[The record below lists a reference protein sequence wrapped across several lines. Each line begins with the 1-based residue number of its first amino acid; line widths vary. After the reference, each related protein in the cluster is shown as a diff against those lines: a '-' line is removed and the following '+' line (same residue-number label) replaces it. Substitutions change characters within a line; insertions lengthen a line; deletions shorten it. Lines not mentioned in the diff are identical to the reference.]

1 MHLTNYPPEF
11 EPDPQEI
18 DSNLGKRIFYHGTS
32 KRAARNILAHGLRD
46 YSITAETPL
55 LKYKAARGID
65 RWLHGG
71 AYGRGTYITC
81 NWRSAL
87 YFGPVLFR
95 MELQPGTRIVR
106 LDPAPDP
113 KVIDTLTREFGRE
126 ILRASPWKV
135 IPKNKRL
142 TLNEAIQLARYHRS
156 KHEADWIHSRRNK
169 HEAVMF
175 DLRKILVRFGIHGW
189 GEATDLNGIV
199 IFATDR
205 LKPAEVIRSVPTLAL
220 WDESRDP
227 GRCYREYDS
236 LADFVTAT
244 RTAVNPGATIS
255 RAWVDAANA
264 HLTFHRTGL
273 RPPSVSSARS
283 SSD

>member
-1 MHLTNYPPEF
+1 MHRTNYPPEF

-18 DSNLGKRIFYHGTS
+18 DSNLWRRIFYHGTS
-32 KRAARNILAHGLRD
+32 KRAARKILAHGLRD

-65 RWLHGG
+65 RWFHGG

-126 ILRASPWKV
+126 ILRTSPWKV
-135 IPKNKRL
+135 IPRNKRL

-156 KHEADWIHSRRNK
+156 KDEADRSLFSPASK

-205 LKPAEVIRSVPTLAL
+205 LKPAEVILSVPTLAL
-220 WDESRDP
+220 RDEARDP

-236 LADFVTAT
+236 LAAFVTAT
-244 RTAVNPGATIS
+244 RTAGNPGATIS
-255 RAWVDAANA
+255 RAWVDAANT
-264 HLTFHRTGL
+264 HLNSQKTKLNSQHS
-273 RPPSVSSARS
+273 PS
-283 SSD
+283 

>member
-1 MHLTNYPPEF
+1 MHRTNHLSEF
-11 EPDPQEI
+11 EPDPLEI

-32 KRAARNILAHGLRD
+32 KRVARKILAHGLRD

-65 RWLHGG
+65 RWFHGG

-106 LDPAPDP
+106 LDTAPDP

-126 ILRASPWKV
+126 ILRTSPWKI

-142 TLNEAIQLARYHRS
+142 TLNEAIQLARYHHA
-156 KHEADWIHSRRNK
+156 KENEIL
-169 HEAVMF
+169 F

-189 GEATDLNGIV
+189 GETTDLNGIV
-199 IFATDR
+199 IFATDL
-205 LKPAEVIRSVPTLAL
+205 LKPAEIILSVPTLAL
-220 WDESRDP
+220 RDEAFNPS
-227 GRCYREYDS
+227 RCYRKYDS
-236 LADFVTAT
+236 LAVFVTAT
-244 RTAVNPGATIS
+244 RTAGNPGAAIS
-255 RAWVDAANA
+255 RAWVDTANA
-264 HLTFHRTGL
+264 RLNSQKTKAHTQA
-273 RPPSVSSARS
+273 RPS
-283 SSD
+283 